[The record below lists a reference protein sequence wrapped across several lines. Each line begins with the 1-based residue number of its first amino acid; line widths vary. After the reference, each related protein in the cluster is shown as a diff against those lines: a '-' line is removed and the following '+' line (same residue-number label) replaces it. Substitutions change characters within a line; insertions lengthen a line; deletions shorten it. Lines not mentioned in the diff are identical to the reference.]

1 MVQKMWNEGN
11 EKSANSS
18 AFTPTAASLET
29 WRLVQSLPT
38 QTEMQRGLSSQITE
52 AAKSLSQL
60 RLLLFAQSGGSIP
73 VPFLV
78 ILVFWLAI
86 IFASFSLFG
95 PMNTTVL
102 GFTFLVAVSAAGAI
116 FLIYE
121 LDNPF
126 TGMLQISR
134 TGMLDALGALP
145 P

>member
-1 MVQKMWNEGN
+1 
-11 EKSANSS
+11 
-18 AFTPTAASLET
+18 
-29 WRLVQSLPT
+29 
-38 QTEMQRGLSSQITE
+38 MQRGLSGQITE

-73 VPFLV
+73 APFLV

-102 GFTFLVAVSAAGAI
+102 AFTFLFAVSAACAI
-116 FLIYE
+116 FLIFE
-121 LDNPF
+121 LDSPF
-126 TGMLQISR
+126 TGMLQISKSQ
-134 TGMLDALGALP
+134 MMDALGVLP